1 MGKFLNLFTTSI
13 LNGAPGPKQL
23 MVIGI
28 TAIAMGIVISAITT
42 KRESRMQSYI
52 TLLPFSAAF
61 FVMMSSAAF
70 GKTASAFLIGFAL
83 LFMSSVAKTDD
94 KEEMVGFLTGAVS
107 GVSLGLGYVGLSV
120 AFIALSFITTA
131 LYKLALSKMPAAI
144 TKRLCIIVPED
155 LNYQSRFEGVLD
167 RYTLSHYTEKVE
179 LKGFGEMYKIT
190 FIIIMKDETHEKEML
205 DDIRVISGNAG
216 VSIER
221 I

>member
-1 MGKFLNLFTTSI
+1 MNKFLQLFSTSI
-13 LNGAPGPKQL
+13 LDGGPGPKQL
-23 MVIGI
+23 IIIGI
-28 TAIAMGIVISAITT
+28 TAIAMGVVISAITT
-42 KRESRMQSYI
+42 KRNSRMQSYI
-52 TLLPFSAAF
+52 TLLPLVAALF
-61 FVMMSSAAF
+61 MMMSSA
-70 GKTASAFLIGFAL
+70 TSAFLIGFAL

-94 KEEMVGFLTGAVS
+94 KEEMVGFLTGAAS

-131 LYKLALSKMPAAI
+131 LYKLALSKMPAVI

-190 FIIIMKDETHEKEML
+190 FIITMKDETHEKEML
-205 DDIRVISGNAG
+205 DDIRVIAGNAG

>member
-13 LNGAPGPKQL
+13 LDGAPGPKQL
-23 MVIGI
+23 MIIGI
-28 TAIAMGIVISAITT
+28 TAIAMGVVISAITT
-42 KRESRMQSYI
+42 KRNSRMQSYI
-52 TLLPFSAAF
+52 TLLPLVAALF
-61 FVMMSSAAF
+61 MMMSS
-70 GKTASAFLIGFAL
+70 TTSAFLIGFAL

-94 KEEMVGFLTGAVS
+94 KEEMVGFLTGAAS

-131 LYKLALSKMPAAI
+131 LYKLALSKIPAVI

-190 FIIIMKDETHEKEML
+190 FIITMKDETHEKEML

>member
-1 MGKFLNLFTTSI
+1 MNKFLQLFSTSI
-13 LNGAPGPKQL
+13 LDGGPGPKQL
-23 MVIGI
+23 IIIGI
-28 TAIAMGIVISAITT
+28 TAIALGVVISAITT
-42 KRESRMQSYI
+42 KRNSRMQSYI
-52 TLLPFSAAF
+52 TLLPLVAAF
-61 FVMMSSAAF
+61 FMMMSSA
-70 GKTASAFLIGFAL
+70 TSAFLIGFAL
-83 LFMSSVAKTDD
+83 LFIGGVAKTDD
-94 KEEMVGFLTGAVS
+94 KEEMVGFLTGAAS

-131 LYKLALSKMPAAI
+131 LYKLALSKMPAVI

-190 FIIIMKDETHEKEML
+190 FIITMKDETHEKEML

>member
-1 MGKFLNLFTTSI
+1 MNKFLQLFSTSI
-13 LNGAPGPKQL
+13 LDGGPGPRQL
-23 MVIGI
+23 IIIGI
-28 TAIAMGIVISAITT
+28 TAIAMGVVISAITT
-42 KRESRMQSYI
+42 KRNSRMQSYI
-52 TLLPFSAAF
+52 TLLPLVAAF
-61 FVMMSSAAF
+61 FMMMSSAI
-70 GKTASAFLIGFAL
+70 SAFLIGFAL

-94 KEEMVGFLTGAVS
+94 KEEMVGFLTGAAS

-131 LYKLALSKMPAAI
+131 LYKLALSKMPAVI

-190 FIIIMKDETHEKEML
+190 FIITMKDETHEKEML